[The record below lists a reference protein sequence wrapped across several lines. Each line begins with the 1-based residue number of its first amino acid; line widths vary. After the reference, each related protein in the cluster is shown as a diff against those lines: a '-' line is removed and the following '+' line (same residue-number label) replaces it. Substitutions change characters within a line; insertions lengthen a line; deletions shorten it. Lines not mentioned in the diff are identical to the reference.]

1 MLRTTSLLHSF
12 PFIVGFHGTIQML
25 VDGPVGEIVVPRD
38 SAIRLSAH
46 CHRIDLL
53 MDAYRERYIPIIL
66 TAYPIQSSLL
76 APFII
81 ILFFCDQLFQWFIT
95 QCNPDSR

>member
-1 MLRTTSLLHSF
+1 
-12 PFIVGFHGTIQML
+12 
-25 VDGPVGEIVVPRD
+25 
-38 SAIRLSAH
+38 
-46 CHRIDLL
+46 
-53 MDAYRERYIPIIL
+53 
-66 TAYPIQSSLL
+66 LL